1 MIKTHLR
8 KIYYAIRKSSE
19 EELREIGIPQPTIS
33 LVKEGSE
40 NIFNNILEL
49 ELLPATLYQL
59 YHKFYDDFATIV
71 GIDIGTHHY
80 LSASDQKMNC
90 VYTDESD
97 EINLLLRKYKE
108 RLKQPNIDNEEAE
121 RKFAKGVRKRINKVV
136 KDLMHLYPG
145 PRVFVIGQGS
155 GINRMDTLYGR
166 IFTYTQKSIL
176 KYSEDYDDLVLV
188 DEGYTSLKCP
198 DCLYVHRK
206 NRKKNNRFV
215 CKSCGYQQDDDNV
228 VAAYNIAH
236 EFLAHIHEH

>member
-97 EINLLLRKYKE
+97 EINLLLRKYKVVPWM
-108 RLKQPNIDNEEAE
+108 LIGTSVSFFIISLSGSTLIFQLMVAILTGLASVYFYIYNLYCGVKVLLYNE
-121 RKFAKGVRKRINKVV
+121 
-136 KDLMHLYPG
+136 L
-145 PRVFVIGQGS
+145 
-155 GINRMDTLYGR
+155 
-166 IFTYTQKSIL
+166 
-176 KYSEDYDDLVLV
+176 
-188 DEGYTSLKCP
+188 
-198 DCLYVHRK
+198 
-206 NRKKNNRFV
+206 
-215 CKSCGYQQDDDNV
+215 
-228 VAAYNIAH
+228 
-236 EFLAHIHEH
+236 